1 MLGDWHDVLREVGP
15 DRLRESHEQ
24 TTLNGEDVLG
34 EPPSVMSL
42 AQLLAKETSLCSWIV
57 QDILPAG
64 GTSLLVGKPK
74 EGKSTLARMLAC
86 DVVAGCPFLGR
97 YPTTKGAVLYWA
109 FEESEH
115 HVREQ
120 FLRLMASASGGA
132 AIDPELIDF
141 APGGREPTA
150 MQFAQTLERK
160 QYALA
165 IVDPL
170 IRLVTLSDINAY
182 SSVYAELS
190 KLVDLARRTKTHVM
204 LVHHAGKGKRS
215 GADVI
220 LGSQALFGAVDAA
233 LLLARG
239 RGGRGV
245 IKSHQR
251 YGNDLAPVQL
261 LFDPA
266 SGRFQIVSPQND
278 DQSNEQFEHRIL
290 EVLAGEVLTEA
301 EIRKGVGGNQS
312 LTAKALRKLV
322 KEGRVLRDCSG
333 RRQDPYRYR
342 AAVPPVRTNNEQ
354 KKADSSPTSIRNR
367 ENRESRSYNL
377 NDDGT
382 SVTSPPGSQTD
393 PPPEEALGDDRDVL
407 ADLARR
413 LGYPSLASSGR
424 GFPAH
429 GESSWSRFLPQ
440 ASAAELTLA
449 RGELDRMNAAVSGRR
464 PRV

>member
-24 TTLNGEDVLG
+24 TTLNGEDVPG

-86 DVVAGCPFLGR
+86 DVVAGSPFLGR

-115 HVREQ
+115 HVREH
-120 FLRLMASASGGA
+120 FLRLMASASGA
-132 AIDPELIDF
+132 AIDPGLIDIG
-141 APGGREPTA
+141 PGGRESTA

-170 IRLVTLSDINAY
+170 IRLVTLSDINSYAL
-182 SSVYAELS
+182 VYGELS
-190 KLVDLARRTKTHVM
+190 KLVDLARKTRTHVM
-204 LVHHAGKGKRS
+204 CVHHAGKGKRS

-233 LLLARG
+233 LLLSRG

-266 SGRFQIVSPQND
+266 LGRFQIVSPQND
-278 DQSNEQFEHRIL
+278 DQSNEPFEHRIL

-312 LTAKALRKLV
+312 LTANALRRLV
-322 KEGRVLRDCSG
+322 KEGRVLRDAAG
-333 RRQDPYRYR
+333 KRKDPYRYR
-342 AAVPPVRTNNEQ
+342 AAVPPIKTNNEQ
-354 KKADSSPTSIRNR
+354 KRPDSSPTSIRNR
-367 ENRESRSYNL
+367 ENRESRNDNL

-424 GFPAH
+424 VFPAH

-449 RGELDRMNAAVSGRR
+449 RRELDRMNATFSGRP